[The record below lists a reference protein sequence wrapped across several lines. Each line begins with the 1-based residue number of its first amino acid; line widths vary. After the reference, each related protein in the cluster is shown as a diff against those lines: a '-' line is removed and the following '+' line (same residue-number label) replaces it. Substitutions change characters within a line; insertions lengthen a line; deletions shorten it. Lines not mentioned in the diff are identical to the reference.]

1 MSQYVPVKSASSSEG
16 DPSGT
21 CFLAKMPNSHSN
33 RISIG
38 LSVFAALTIVTNMQ
52 TVATNHAT
60 PPVAVA
66 MLCMRCGLIVMP
78 FWFRGAFENS

>member
-1 MSQYVPVKSASSSEG
+1 MFLSKVHLPVKGIHLVHASLGPRSC
-16 DPSGT
+16 P
-21 CFLAKMPNSHSN
+21 HSN

-38 LSVFAALTIVTNMQ
+38 LSVFAALRIVTNMQ